1 MLQQKLDSQINLINF
16 EGKNLEQ
23 IETELTN
30 WTNIVK
36 NSMNTAIP
44 KTNYQFIC
52 QLKTTPEIRD
62 LEAQSKILKQFATHF
77 GWTIQ
82 TFREY

>member
-1 MLQQKLDSQINLINF
+1 MKKEKIYKIRNANWNLFQQKLDSQINIIDF

-36 NSMNTAIP
+36 N
-44 KTNYQFIC
+44 Q
-52 QLKTTPEIRD
+52 
-62 LEAQSKILKQFATHF
+62 
-77 GWTIQ
+77 
-82 TFREY
+82 

>member
-1 MLQQKLDSQINLINF
+1 MFQQKLDSQISLIKF

-36 NSMNTAIP
+36 NAMNTAIP
-44 KTNYQFIC
+44 KTTYQYIC
-52 QLKTTPEIRD
+52 QLKTTPEITD
-62 LEAQSKILKQFATHF
+62 NIKL
-77 GWTIQ
+77 
-82 TFREY
+82 